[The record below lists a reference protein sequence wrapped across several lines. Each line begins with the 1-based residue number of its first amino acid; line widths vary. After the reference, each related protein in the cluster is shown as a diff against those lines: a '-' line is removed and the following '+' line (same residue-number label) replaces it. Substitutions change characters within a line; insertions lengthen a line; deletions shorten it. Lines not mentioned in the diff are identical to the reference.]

1 MNNLGEAIK
10 KQGEAVRLA
19 FEAWSQCADPEL
31 EEACFLEYQAELMKQ
46 SALAVRIKALEKKEG
61 VIA

>member
-1 MNNLGEAIK
+1 MTLGEAIK
-10 KQGEAVRLA
+10 EQGEVVQRA
-19 FEAWSQCADPEL
+19 FEAWSQCDDPEL

-61 VIA
+61 ISV